1 MSKQF
6 TISYPGDKAQLITK
20 LKNMIGNNGT
30 LAGDENNG
38 NFKGSTPV
46 GGFEGSYSIQGDN
59 ITVTLDK
66 KPMLVS
72 TDMIKSEFQKA
83 LKKGL

>member
-6 TISYPGDKAQLITK
+6 TISYPGDKAQLITR
-20 LKNMIGNNGT
+20 LKNMIGSNGT
-30 LAGDENNG
+30 LAGNENSG

-46 GGFEGSYSIQGDN
+46 GGFEGSYAIQGDD
-59 ITVTLDK
+59 IIVTIDK

-72 TDMIKSEFQKA
+72 TDRIKEEFQKA
-83 LKKGL
+83 LQRGI